1 MTGLTAI
8 SDKVVAAARTWIGT
22 PYQHQMSCKGAGS
35 DCLGLVR
42 GVWRDVVGTEPVPIP
57 AYTYDWSEVSK
68 AEVLWNSARQ
78 VLQDVDTET
87 PLAPGQVLL
96 FRMRKTAVA
105 KHLGIL
111 VTVGQTP
118 RFIHAYARHG
128 VVETSFSAPWQ
139 RALTARFTF
148 PPHA

>member
-1 MTGLTAI
+1 MTGATVI
-8 SDKVVAAARTWIGT
+8 GDKVVASARTWIGT

-42 GVWRDVVGTEPVPIP
+42 GVWRDVVGAEPVPIP
-57 AYTYDWSEVSK
+57 AYTYDWSEVYK

-78 VLQDVDTET
+78 VLQDVDAET
-87 PLAPGQVLL
+87 PLTSGQVLL

-111 VTVGQTP
+111 VTVEPTP

-128 VVETSFSAPWQ
+128 VVETSLYAPWQ

>member
-1 MTGLTAI
+1 MTAAASLA
-8 SDKVVAAARTWIGT
+8 DQVVASARDWIGT

-42 GVWRDVVGTEPVPIP
+42 GVWREVLGAEPVPIP

-68 AEVLWNSARQ
+68 AEVLWTSAR
-78 VLQDVDTET
+78 DVMCSVAPDA
-87 PLAPGQVLL
+87 PLAPGQILL

-111 VTVGQTP
+111 VSAGAAP
-118 RFIHAYARHG
+118 RFVHAYTRHG
-128 VVETSFSAPWQ
+128 VVETSFSQPWQ
-139 RALTARFTF
+139 RALVARFSF
-148 PPHA
+148 PSVS

>member
-1 MTGLTAI
+1 MTAPSQL
-8 SDKVVAAARTWIGT
+8 DNKVVAAAREWIGT

-42 GVWRDVVGTEPVPIP
+42 GVWRDVIGAEPVSIP

-68 AEVLWNSARQ
+68 AEVLWTSARK
-78 VLQDVDTET
+78 VLFDVDADA
-87 PLAPGQVLL
+87 PLAPGQILL

-111 VTVGQTP
+111 VTLGRSP
-118 RFIHAYARHG
+118 RFVHAYARHG

-139 RALTARFTF
+139 RALAARFSF

>member
-8 SDKVVAAARTWIGT
+8 NDKVVAAARTWIGT

-42 GVWRDVVGTEPVPIP
+42 GVWRDVVGAEPVPIP

-87 PLAPGQVLL
+87 PLAPGQVFL

-105 KHLGIL
+105 KHLSL
-111 VTVGQTP
+111 
-118 RFIHAYARHG
+118 IHISEPTRPY
-128 VVETSFSAPWQ
+128 
-139 RALTARFTF
+139 
-148 PPHA
+148 

>member
-1 MTGLTAI
+1 MSGTA
-8 SDKVVAAARTWIGT
+8 SLDTRVVAAARAWIGT

-35 DCLGLVR
+35 DCLGLLR
-42 GVWRDVVGTEPVPIP
+42 GVWRDVIGAEPVPIP

-68 AEVLWNSARQ
+68 TEALWTAARKVLC
-78 VLQDVDTET
+78 DVDPDA

-118 RFIHAYARHG
+118 RFVHAYARHG
-128 VVETSFSAPWQ
+128 VVETSFSRPWQ
-139 RALTARFTF
+139 SALAARFTF